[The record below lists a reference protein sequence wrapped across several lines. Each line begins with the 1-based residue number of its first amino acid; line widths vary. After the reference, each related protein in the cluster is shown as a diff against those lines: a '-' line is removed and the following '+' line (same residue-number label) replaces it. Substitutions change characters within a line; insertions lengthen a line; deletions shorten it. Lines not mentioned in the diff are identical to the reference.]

1 MDNNQKALVY
11 VSVLST
17 GFGITIGALIRQIR
31 VIDLE
36 GQLEMTNLQ
45 YKMLETV
52 AEHQIEINKILNEKL
67 KEIQQ

>member
-17 GFGITIGALIRQIR
+17 GLGIAIGALIRQIR
-31 VIDLE
+31 VVDLE
-36 GQLEMTNLQ
+36 GQLEVTNLQ

-52 AEHQIEINKILNEKL
+52 AEHQIEINKTLNEKL
-67 KEIQQ
+67 KKVQQ